1 MWREVGCGEP
11 ARRGKAAEGLPLR
24 GERGLSLAGSGQE
37 QLRFGEVSQ
46 QRREADVKT
55 QQKR

>member
-1 MWREVGCGEP
+1 M
-11 ARRGKAAEGLPLR
+11 RGAGAAGRQQRGSR

-37 QLRFGEVSQ
+37 QRRFGELSQ